1 MSPLGLITIFIGIA
15 LAAFIV
21 FMILFENEII
31 TKDVWSAVGASIIG
45 ITGLVV
51 MILGKFRF
59 AKLVGFLILCAGVGF
74 YFASL
79 HIEESRFRFVKYFVV
94 FAGFVAALLPGINML
109 FFNFPT
115 GDDNFDEDEPELRS
129 FRVNSDKDELL
140 APPESP
146 AQYGALFM
154 NFKNFLRSVESTPG
168 SGGKTESERLM
179 ICPMTSTKYQVKTSA
194 KFDRLKGFGMSYQ
207 SDMVGEFIATHVAH
221 ALVPY
226 GPEGFITVDGPNI
239 KAVSKYMSEGDI
251 LDNLKSRVS
260 GSSITLGDKHV
271 IFEFPNKGSSSVSD
285 LVVEEEDEG
294 DESAAQGFDETK
306 DEGSAAPPGIVTIQP
321 KNVILDHKSIA
332 KALWLSMILG
342 DHDCHTGNMWVFT
355 GTQEGAP
362 RIGTVARFDFG
373 HAFNDFIGG
382 DYEFP
387 QNHNIDFL
395 NRKTLKFGYGQ
406 TKLRRDFR
414 NVALSNEFIEV
425 LQYAVDNKDELKE
438 KVTLAVKEALDTID
452 SIKSQMGEY
461 SAEMNGALGVI
472 RRNIGRKDID
482 QFIRDNIDGC
492 ESILQIA
499 RRQRD
504 IKNAKEVSGDERQLW
519 LYDDMIF
526 PDEKVP
532 MLTPKELFDR
542 YKSASELTI
551 TFRTPQNIKKLART
565 ETTSP
570 SAPLPVPRNIFGTSE
585 AAQGDETESGPEDG

>member
-332 KALWLSMILG
+332 EALWLSMILG

-355 GTQEGAP
+355 GTQEDAP
-362 RIGTVARFDFG
+362 PIGTVARFDFG

-382 DYEFP
+382 KYEFP

-395 NRKTLKFGYGQ
+395 NRQNLKWGYGI

-425 LQYAVDNKDELKE
+425 LQDVVAKKEELKQ
-438 KVTLAVKEALDTID
+438 KVRNAVTEALATINRMMR
-452 SIKSQMGEY
+452 SSNNSPEF
-461 SAEMNGALGVI
+461 EGALTVI
-472 RRNIGRKDID
+472 RRNIGEKDID
-482 QFIRDNIDGC
+482 QFICDNIDGC
-492 ESILQIA
+492 EYILQIA
-499 RRQRD
+499 RRQTD
-504 IKNAKEVSGDERQLW
+504 IKNAKEFSGDERQLW

-526 PDEKVP
+526 EKDEKVP
-532 MLTPKELFDR
+532 MLTPKELFDK
-542 YKSASELTI
+542 YKSAFEREI
-551 TFRTPQNIKKLART
+551 EFQTPKKLAMLAGNVKDR
-565 ETTSP
+565 SP
-570 SAPLPVPRNIFGTSE
+570 MNVGFRRNIFGTVDASPG
-585 AAQGDETESGPEDG
+585 AQETKGPMN